1 MRLAD
6 SFWKHYELDLQEVK
20 IIYLNWA
27 IDHIKE
33 PGSEHRHLFL
43 WDHQTNLSGNQS
55 IYPNFFWLFM
65 LLLGFL

>member
-1 MRLAD
+1 MRLTD

-20 IIYLNWA
+20 IAYLNWA
-27 IDHIKE
+27 IDYAKE
-33 PGSEHRHLFL
+33 PGSEYRHLFL
-43 WDHQTNLSGNQS
+43 WDHQKSLSGNQS